1 MTTQILDHSP
11 DKILYNGNIVCV
23 DKDFGVAK
31 AVAIKNGRF
40 TGVGE
45 DKDILNLA
53 SPQTSMIDLQ
63 GRTVLP
69 GLIDTH
75 NHMTQAGL
83 GMIQL
88 SLEGSTCIADIVKL
102 VDENVRDTAPGE
114 WVTTALIGEPAIN
127 HLLKEGRY
135 PTCRDLD
142 PVSPDNPVCIVS
154 FHVLIVNSCALRLAD
169 IDRNTPD
176 PDGGR
181 IDMDPETGEP
191 TGIFYEEPAMALIRR
206 HLPQITY
213 QDKLNGLRE
222 ACRQYNAVGLTGI
235 CEHGLDFE
243 ELKAYQELW
252 RNGELS
258 VRSYLHIMI
267 DPDQTIAEIENMIK
281 TLGFIASPGFGD
293 SSLKIGGLKLIFDGG
308 VGIGTALMREPFMTD
323 SGKVSNGVQV
333 ISTEK
338 FQEIVRLVSRYNL
351 RLAQHDSGGK
361 AIDMVLDV
369 YDQIHNEQRIDDKR
383 FVMVHCQ
390 FPTRENFD
398 KIRKLGV
405 VVVTQTT
412 FLYSM
417 GLRYLKYLG
426 KDLAD
431 TAIPLRDW
439 MDTGLPVSLSSDAPV
454 TPFNPFLG
462 IWHAVT
468 RKEKTT
474 SRVIGPEQRITRKEA
489 IRCYTINSAYASF
502 DEHLKGSIEP
512 GKLADLVILDR
523 DILTCP
529 VDEIKET
536 KVLMT
541 IIGGEV
547 VFEITS

>member
-1 MTTQILDHSP
+1 MKTRILDYVP
-11 DKILYNGNIVCV
+11 DMILHNGNIVCV
-23 DKDFGVAK
+23 DKDFSFAK
-31 AVAIKNGRF
+31 AVAIKNRRF
-40 TGVGE
+40 TGIGE
-45 DKDILNLA
+45 DIDILNLA
-53 SPQTSMIDLQ
+53 GPHTRTVDLD
-63 GRTVLP
+63 GRMVLP

-75 NHMTQAGL
+75 NHMTQTGL
-83 GMIQL
+83 GLTQL

-102 VDENVRDTAPGE
+102 IDEKVLNTPRGE
-114 WVTTALIGEPAIN
+114 WVTTALIGEPAIS

-142 PVSPDNPVCIVS
+142 PVSPVTPVCIVS
-154 FHVLIVNSCALRLAD
+154 FHVFIVNSCALRLAGLD
-169 IDRNTPD
+169 ANTIEPE
-176 PDGGR
+176 GGR
-181 IDMDPETGEP
+181 IGRDPETGEL

-206 HLPQITY
+206 HLPKITY

-252 RNGELS
+252 RNRELS
-258 VRSYLHIMI
+258 VRSYVHIMI
-267 DPDQTIAEIENMIK
+267 EPDQTIEDVESMIN

-293 SSLKIGGLKLIFDGG
+293 HYLKIGGLKLIFDGG
-308 VGIGTALMREPFMTD
+308 VGIGTALMREPYLTA
-323 SGKVSNGVQV
+323 SGKLSNGVQV

-338 FQEIVRLVSRYNL
+338 FREIARLASRHNL

-361 AIDMVLDV
+361 AIDTILDV
-369 YDQIHNEQRIDDKR
+369 YDLIDKEQPIGDKR

-390 FPTRENFD
+390 FPTRDNFD

-417 GLRYLKYLG
+417 GLGYLKYLG

-439 MDTGLPVSLSSDAPV
+439 MKTGLPVSLGSDAPV
-454 TPFNPFLG
+454 TPFNPILG

-468 RKEKTT
+468 REEKTT
-474 SRVIGPEQRITRKEA
+474 GQVIGPEQRVTRKDA
-489 IRCYTINSAYASF
+489 IRCYTINAAYASF
-502 DEHLKGSIEP
+502 DEHRKGSIEP
-512 GKLADLVILDR
+512 GKLADLIVLTD

-529 VDEIKET
+529 KDRIREIQ
-536 KVLMT
+536 VAMT
-541 IIGGEV
+541 MVGGEIV
-547 VFEITS
+547 HQA